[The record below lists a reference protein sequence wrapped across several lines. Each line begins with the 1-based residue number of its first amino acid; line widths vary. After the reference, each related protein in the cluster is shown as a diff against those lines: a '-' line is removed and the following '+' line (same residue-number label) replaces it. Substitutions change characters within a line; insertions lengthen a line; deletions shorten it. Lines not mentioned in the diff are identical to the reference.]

1 METRLEALRYDA
13 DMLAFELDSRTATDD
28 NLSLLSEAEM
38 EEYRVWW
45 EALHPEAREVAD
57 GR

>member
-13 DMLAFELDSRTATDD
+13 DMLAFERQSRTVTDD
-28 NLSLLSEAEM
+28 NLSLLSAEEM

-45 EALHPEAREVAD
+45 ESLHPEAREVNN
-57 GR
+57 G